1 MEKFNDKICVSF
13 EELTDDTNGEQVMT
27 KASYDKLV
35 GRKTINR
42 VRRACFGKPILVEYA
57 TLPDRYR
64 EKFEAKYGDPMR
76 ILSDEHISI
85 VMNEDARDYFS
96 KATYPNGERLTDRQI
111 DEYTLNASVLDA
123 LLDEVE
129 RQKSARRASG
139 RRRAIN
145 WEGIAGICEQMKE
158 EFGHT
163 LEGNKDESLER
174 YLQTKLRRYVDK
186 GFESLISMNMCK
198 RKAQRITEEGGR
210 FIVALRRSRVKVHS
224 LADILR
230 EYNLKAE
237 QKGWKPLSSPSTIK
251 KFLDRPEVQPKW
263 YAAVYGELAAKQ
275 KFNRKHITTMPA
287 MRDALWYGDGTKI
300 NLYYRGRN
308 RKGQPA
314 ICTISVYEV
323 VDAYSEMLLG
333 YCISPVEN
341 FETQRKAFRMAVER
355 AECRPYEIVTD
366 NQGGQNKSEAKLF
379 MSKICHISR
388 RTQSHNPQSK
398 TIEQIFGRFQTQVL
412 KKEWFYT
419 GQNITAVSKDSRP
432 NMEFIDANESKLYTL
447 EELCEAYAECR
458 ERWNDMPHPRTGKSR
473 RETYYASQNP
483 ETPTLSE
490 YSYMDMF
497 WEETEVT
504 FTASGIKI
512 QIDNLP
518 YIYEVFDA
526 DGNIDYNF
534 RKENT
539 GRRFVVKYDPDDMS
553 CVWLCLRSSVGVRR
567 VCKAYPYAT
576 IHRAAQEQTAE
587 EREFI
592 RNTVEANKVVR
603 LERHMEGYALE
614 TEHGVAPEQHG
625 LRTPKLQGISR
636 AAIERLSDRYIV
648 QASVDAETSETP
660 DCEPATIGKYHK
672 AISNITFDKVSI
684 YSKY

>member
-1 MEKFNDKICVSF
+1 MEKFNDKVCVTF
-13 EELTDDTNGEQVMT
+13 DELTGDVDGEPIMT
-27 KASYDKLV
+27 KACYDKLV
-35 GRKTINR
+35 GRKIVDR
-42 VRRACFGKPILVEYA
+42 VGRACFGKPILIEYA
-57 TLPDRYR
+57 TLPEKYR
-64 EKFEAKYGDPMR
+64 KKFEAKYGDPVR
-76 ILSDEHISI
+76 ILSDDHISI

-139 RRRAIN
+139 RRKAIN
-145 WEGIAGICEQMKE
+145 WEGIAGICEQMKK

-163 LEGNKDESLER
+163 LEGNKDESLDR
-174 YLQTKLRRYVDK
+174 YIQNKLRQYVDK

-210 FIVALRRSRVKVHS
+210 FIVALRRSRVKVYS
-224 LADILR
+224 LSDILR

-237 QKGWKPLSSPSTIK
+237 EKGWKPLSSRSTIK
-251 KFLDRPEVQPKW
+251 KYLDRPEVQPKW
-263 YAAVYGELAAKQ
+263 YGAVYGELAAKQ
-275 KFNRKHITTMPA
+275 KFDRKHITAMPT

-314 ICTISVYEV
+314 MCTISVYEV
-323 VDAYSEMLLG
+323 IDAYSEMFLG

-341 FETQRKAFRMAVER
+341 FEAQRKAFRMAVER
-355 AECRPYEIVTD
+355 AGCRPYEIVTD
-366 NQGGQNKSEAKLF
+366 NQGGQNKKEAKLF

-388 RTQSHNPQSK
+388 KAQSHNPQSK
-398 TIEQIFGRFQTQVL
+398 SIEQVFGRFQMQVL
-412 KKEWFYT
+412 KEKWFCT
-419 GQNITAVSKDSRP
+419 GQNITATSKDSRP
-432 NMEFIDANESKLYTL
+432 NMEFIEANNDKLYTF
-447 EELCEAYAECR
+447 EEMCEVYAECR

-483 ETPTLSE
+483 QAPALSE

-497 WEETEVT
+497 WEQTEAT
-504 FTASGIKI
+504 FTSSGIKI

-518 YIYEVFDA
+518 YVYEVFDNE
-526 DGNIDYNF
+526 GNIDYDF

-539 GRRFVVKYDPDDMS
+539 GRQFVVKYDPDDMT

-576 IHRAAQEQTAE
+576 VHRATQEQTAE
-587 EREFI
+587 EQEFI
-592 RNTVEANKVVR
+592 RDSVEVNKVVR
-603 LERHMEGYALE
+603 IERQMEGYALE
-614 TEHGVAPEQHG
+614 AEYGVAPEQHG

-636 AAIERLSDRYIV
+636 AAIERLSDKYAARMSAADEPEV
-648 QASVDAETSETP
+648 LN
-660 DCEPATIGKYHK
+660 CEPVTIGEYNK
-672 AISNITFDKVSI
+672 AISNVTFDKVAF
-684 YSKY
+684 YNKF